1 MRAVSKVTG
10 RAMPLD
16 RRDVDTDQI
25 IPSDWLKRI
34 ERTGYGVGLFSAW
47 AEDPSF
53 VLNDPRFEGATVLVA
68 GANFGCGSS
77 REHAAWALEDRGFR
91 VIVAPSFAD
100 IFRSNCLA
108 VGLVLAELP
117 EADVTRILA
126 AVAADPSIEV
136 TADVEQRVVEV
147 PALGYRAPFALDD
160 SSRSRLLA
168 GQDEIGLSLA
178 HASQI
183 SAYEARRPAWLP
195 QVRGI
200 GGGPNTGR
208 VSGSFPRSR
217 PAAS

>member
-1 MRAVSKVTG
+1 MRAVSRITG

-25 IPSDWLKRI
+25 IPSDWLKRV
-34 ERTGYGVGLFSAW
+34 ERTGYGAGLFSAW
-47 AEDPSF
+47 CEDPSF
-53 VLNDPRFEGATVLVA
+53 VLNDARFGGATVLVA

-91 VIVAPSFAD
+91 AIIAPSFAD

-126 AVAADPSIEV
+126 AIPSDPAVEITV
-136 TADVEQRVVEV
+136 DVEARVVEI
-147 PALGYRAPFALDD
+147 PALGYRAPFAIDE

-168 GQDEIGLSLA
+168 GQDEIDLSLA
-178 HASQI
+178 HVGEIA
-183 SAYEARRPAWLP
+183 AYEARRPAWLP
-195 QVRGI
+195 RV
-200 GGGPNTGR
+200 PSTGR
-208 VSGSFPRSR
+208 ASGSFPRSR

>member
-1 MRAVSKVTG
+1 MRAVSRVTG
-10 RAMPLD
+10 RALPLD

-34 ERTGYGVGLFSAW
+34 ERTGYGAGLFSAW
-47 AEDPSF
+47 CEDPSF
-53 VLNDPRFEGATVLVA
+53 VLNDARFDGATVLVT

-91 VIVAPSFAD
+91 VIIAPSFAD

-108 VGLVLAELP
+108 VGLVPAELP

-126 AVAADPSIEV
+126 AVTAAPTLAFSV
-136 TADVEQRVVEV
+136 DVDRRLVEI

-160 SSRSRLLA
+160 SARLRLLA
-168 GQDEIGLSLA
+168 GHDEIELSLA
-178 HASQI
+178 HEAQI
-183 SAYEARRPAWLP
+183 AAYEARRPAWLP
-195 QVRGI
+195 RV
-200 GGGPNTGR
+200 PSTGR
-208 VSGSFPRSR
+208 GSGSSPRSR

>member
-47 AEDPSF
+47 AKDPAF
-53 VLNDPRFEGATVLVA
+53 VLNDPRFAGATVLVA

-91 VIVAPSFAD
+91 AIVAPSFAD

-108 VGLVLAELP
+108 IGLVLAELS
-117 EADVTRILA
+117 EADVTRILD
-126 AVAADPSIEV
+126 AVAADPLIEV
-136 TADVEQRVVEV
+136 TADVEHRVVEV
-147 PALGYRAPFALDD
+147 PALGYRAPFAIDD
-160 SSRSRLLA
+160 SSRARLLA
-168 GQDEIGLSLA
+168 GQDEIDLSLTHDREIA
-178 HASQI
+178 DFESHRA
-183 SAYEARRPAWLP
+183 AWLP
-195 QVRGI
+195 TVR
-200 GGGPNTGR
+200 T
-208 VSGSFPRSR
+208 
-217 PAAS
+217 PA

>member
-47 AEDPSF
+47 AADPTF
-53 VLNDPRFEGATVLVA
+53 VLNDPRFAGATVLVA

-91 VIVAPSFAD
+91 AIVAPSFAD

-117 EADVTRILA
+117 EADVARLLA
-126 AVAADPSIEV
+126 AVVADPTIEV
-136 TADVEQRVVEV
+136 TADVERRVVEV
-147 PALGYRAPFALDD
+147 QALGYRAPFALDE
-160 SSRSRLLA
+160 SARSRLLA
-168 GQDEIGLSLA
+168 GHDEIDLSLA
-178 HASQI
+178 HDREIADFES
-183 SAYEARRPAWLP
+183 RRPAWLP
-195 QVRGI
+195 TLRK
-200 GGGPNTGR
+200 
-208 VSGSFPRSR
+208 
-217 PAAS
+217 PA